1 MVVIQVECQEERLA
15 EVLEA
20 LKSLARNPKLFV
32 PRSLP
37 VLPSVEREFE
47 ARAQAIAKAI
57 RPRPNQAMRR
67 ETLEFVL
74 GGGNTWLD
82 QQGEP
87 DPALRNATGALSKA
101 LRRFAPWE
109 QSPLEILCDRR
120 RETVPSGPYKGRYQG
135 TRYVPTPLGKRVR
148 EILQEWG
155 VVRGEKPR

>member
-1 MVVIQVECQEERLA
+1 LVVLQVECDQERLT

-20 LKSLARNPKLFV
+20 LQSLTRNPKIF
-32 PRSLP
+32 LP
-37 VLPSVEREFE
+37 GNLPDLPSAKREFE
-47 ARAQAIAKAI
+47 ARALAIAKAI
-57 RPRPNQAMRR
+57 KPRPNQRMRQ

-74 GGGNTWLD
+74 GGGDTRID

-101 LRRFAPWE
+101 LRRFAPWDE
-109 QSPLEILCDRR
+109 SPLEILCERR

-135 TRYVPTPLGKRVR
+135 TRYIPTRLGKRVR

-155 VVRGEKPR
+155 ILRSK

>member
-1 MVVIQVECQEERLA
+1 MIMIQVECEAERVP

-20 LKSLARNPKLFV
+20 LKSRARNPKIF
-32 PRSLP
+32 LP
-37 VLPSVEREFE
+37 QRLPELPSAKREFE
-47 ARAQAIAKAI
+47 ARAQAIAKRI
-57 RPRPNQAMRR
+57 RPRPNQVMRQ

-101 LRRFAPWE
+101 LRPFAPWE
-109 QSPLEILCDRR
+109 ESPLAILCERR
-120 RETVPSGPYKGRYQG
+120 RETVPAGPYKGRYQG

-148 EILQEWG
+148 EILREWG
-155 VVRGEKPR
+155 VLRSK